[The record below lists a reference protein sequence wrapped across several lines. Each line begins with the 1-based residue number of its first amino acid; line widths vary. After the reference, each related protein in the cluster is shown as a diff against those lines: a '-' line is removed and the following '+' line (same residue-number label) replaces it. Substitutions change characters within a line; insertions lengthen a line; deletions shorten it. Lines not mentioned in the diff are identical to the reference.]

1 MGIAILSGVIDSLD
15 PPVFRKLNGL
25 PKWESHT
32 PGTLT
37 PVGPSDASVPSRFLA
52 CVSQTETA
60 AKLRKVFDD
69 LGGLGTTVEV
79 LASKNLEAVQSAD
92 VVILW

>member
-15 PPVFRKLNGL
+15 AISAKVSNGA

-37 PVGPSDASVPSRFLA
+37 PVPDASVPSRFLA
-52 CVSQTETA
+52 CVSREESAQ
-60 AKLRKVFDD
+60 KLRKIFSS
-69 LGGLGTTVEV
+69 LGGLGSTVEV
-79 LASKNLEAVQSAD
+79 LASKNLEAVQAAD